1 MMGGVS
7 VGREVVMVQGGG
19 SVRGDGGGRV
29 LLMVWGMR
37 GRKVVM
43 PQRSGEGRE
52 VIVKTQGSWEWE
64 VVVATPAAWRREEG
78 GIDLVQKMV

>member
-1 MMGGVS
+1 
-7 VGREVVMVQGGG
+7 
-19 SVRGDGGGRV
+19 
-29 LLMVWGMR
+29 MVWGMR

-52 VIVKTQGSWEWE
+52 VLVKTQGSWEWE

>member
-1 MMGGVS
+1 
-7 VGREVVMVQGGG
+7 
-19 SVRGDGGGRV
+19 
-29 LLMVWGMR
+29 MVWGVR
-37 GRKVVM
+37 GRKVVT
-43 PQRSGEGRE
+43 PRRSDEGRE

>member
-1 MMGGVS
+1 MLPIVWG
-7 VGREVVMVQGGG
+7 
-19 SVRGDGGGRV
+19 VRG
-29 LLMVWGMR
+29 M
-37 GRKVVM
+37 KVVT
-43 PQRSGEGRE
+43 PRRSDEGRE